1 MHVLVTGA
9 TGFLGSRLVASLQKE
24 GHRVTRLVRRSPQ
37 AGEALWNYQERQ
49 IDVEQ
54 LATAD
59 AVIHL
64 AGESIAEGRW
74 NDAKKRRIRESRELG
89 TRFLA
94 ESIARLPRRPQVLA
108 SASAIGYYG
117 DRGDEQL
124 TEDSPPGQG
133 FLPEVCQA
141 WEAACRPATEAGVRV
156 VNVRI
161 GVVLDKRG
169 GALAKM
175 LLPFKLGA
183 GGRVG
188 SGRQWWS
195 WIALEDLIRVFQTA
209 LANERLTGPINGTAP
224 QPVTN
229 REFTKTLGKVLGRPT
244 VFPMPAFA
252 ARLALGEMAN
262 DLLLA
267 SARVLPKRLKENVFQ
282 FQHPELEGALRS
294 VLGK

>member
-1 MHVLVTGA
+1 
-9 TGFLGSRLVASLQKE
+9 
-24 GHRVTRLVRRSPQ
+24 
-37 AGEALWNYQERQ
+37 LWNYQERR
-49 IDVEQ
+49 IDAEQ
-54 LATAD
+54 LASAD

-94 ESIARLPRRPQVLA
+94 ESITRLPRRPQVLV
-108 SASAIGYYG
+108 SASAVGYYG

-124 TEDSPPGQG
+124 TEDSPAGNG
-133 FLPEVCQA
+133 FLPEVCRA
-141 WEAACRPATEAGVRV
+141 WEAACRPAAEAGVRV
-156 VNVRI
+156 VNIRI
-161 GVVLDKRG
+161 GVVLDKNG

-183 GGRVG
+183 GGRIG

-195 WIALEDLIRVFQTA
+195 WIALDDLIRVFRTA
-209 LANERLTGPINGTAP
+209 IDNESLTGAINGTAP

-229 REFTKTLGKVLGRPT
+229 REFTNTLGKVLRRPT
-244 VFPMPAFA
+244 IFPMPAFA

-267 SARVLPKRLKENVFQ
+267 SARVLPKRLKENGFQ

-294 VLGK
+294 VLGKGA